1 LCKGKSQQ
9 KYSINLKINTVDYQS
24 YKTVSANAQTVSKE
38 WLVIDATD
46 LVLGRLASRL
56 ALILRGKNK
65 VNYTPHVDCGDN
77 VIVINA
83 EKIRLTG
90 KKLTDKVYVRHTGYP
105 GGQRFATPKEL
116 LSRKPIAV
124 VEEAVRGMLP
134 KNKLGADLF
143 RNLYVYEG
151 AEHPHQAQ
159 QPKTINL
166 NEI

>member
-1 LCKGKSQQ
+1 MD
-9 KYSINLKINTVDYQS
+9 TQS
-24 YKTVSANAQTVSKE
+24 YKTVSANAATVNKE

-46 LVLGRLASRL
+46 QVLGRLASRV
-56 ALILRGKNK
+56 AYMLRGKHK
-65 VNYTPHVDCGDN
+65 VNFTPHVDCGDN

-90 KKLTDKVYVRHTGYP
+90 KKMTDKVYVRHTGYP
-105 GGQRFATPKEL
+105 GGQRFTTPKEL
-116 LSRKPIAV
+116 LSRKPFAV

-134 KNKLGADLF
+134 KNRLGAALF
-143 RNLYVYEG
+143 RNLHVYAG

-159 QPKTINL
+159 QPKQITL

>member
-1 LCKGKSQQ
+1 M
-9 KYSINLKINTVDYQS
+9 DYQS
-24 YKTVSANAQTVSKE
+24 YKTVSANAQTATKE

-46 LVLGRLASRL
+46 LVLGRLASRI
-56 ALILRGKNK
+56 ALVLRGKHK
-65 VNYTPHVDCGDN
+65 ANYTPHVDCGDN

-105 GGQRFATPKEL
+105 GGQRFANPKEL
-116 LSRKPIAV
+116 LVRKPTAV
-124 VEEAVRGMLP
+124 LEEAVRGMLP
-134 KNKLGADLF
+134 KNKLGAELF
-143 RNLYVYEG
+143 RNLHVYAG

-159 QPKTINL
+159 QPKTVTF

>member
-1 LCKGKSQQ
+1 
-9 KYSINLKINTVDYQS
+9 VF
-24 YKTVSANAQTVSKE
+24 ANSQTVTKE

-46 LVLGRLASRL
+46 QVLGRLATRI
-56 ALILRGKNK
+56 ALVLRGKEK
-65 VNYTPHVDCGDN
+65 ANYTPHVDCGDN

-83 EKIRLTG
+83 EKVRLTG

-134 KNKLGADLF
+134 KNRLGADLF

-151 AEHPHQAQ
+151 PEHPHQAQ
-159 QPKTINL
+159 QPKTVTL
-166 NEI
+166 KEI